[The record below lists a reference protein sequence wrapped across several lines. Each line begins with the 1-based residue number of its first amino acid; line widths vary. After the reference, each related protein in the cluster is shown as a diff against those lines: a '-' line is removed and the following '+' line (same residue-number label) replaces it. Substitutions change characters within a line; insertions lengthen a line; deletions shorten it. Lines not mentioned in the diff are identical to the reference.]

1 MSELTIMEALEI
13 TTREVKEYADDK
25 IIAPNWDTN
34 NTSKNDHILNR
45 PLWLEKHTITWSG
58 QPTNISHDIEPGM
71 TAYRIS
77 EHTPSGYDLVGST
90 INIQYGTSQDSYY
103 IRSYCKTNAE
113 LENAIVE
120 DFSKGY
126 RVIVVSGPILGLK
139 TDECAIC
146 YIDGENILPLAFV
159 LSSTLENKGLYTVN
173 LEFVLEGGYSYQI
186 YMTQL
191 TYTGVDVDDRYMGF
205 FKTVGGAN
213 VYVLDANTSDVTAI
227 DFSAYSAGDVVLVTM
242 PSEGGLI

>member
-1 MSELTIMEALEI
+1 MNELTIMEALEI
-13 TTREVKEYADDK
+13 TTRKVKEYADDK

-34 NTSKNDHILNR
+34 SASKNDHILNR
-45 PLWLEKHTITWSG
+45 PLWLEKHTITWNG
-58 QPTNISHDIEPGM
+58 QPTNVSYEIDSGM

-77 EHTPSGYDLVGST
+77 EHTPSGYDLVGSI
-90 INIQYGTSQDSYY
+90 INIQRSTYQDSYY

-113 LENAIVE
+113 LEYAIAK
-120 DFSKGY
+120 DLGDGNH
-126 RVIVVSGPILGLK
+126 VIVVSGPIFGFK

-146 YIDGENILPLAFV
+146 YIGNGNIIPLAFV
-159 LSSTLENKGLYTVN
+159 ISSTLENKGLYVIN
-173 LEFVLEGGYSYQI
+173 AEIVEVSGYPYNI

-191 TYTGVDVDDRYMGF
+191 IYTGVDVDDRYMGF